1 MAEIKVERKDS
12 NSNPIWPWIVGIL
25 LLLLIVWG
33 LVEFFQTDEPEFRA
47 TREVVA
53 PVEETE
59 SRPESMQMSER
70 PSQPVNSFIS
80 FVEEGEESP
89 EMGLHHNYTSEG
101 IERLSL
107 ALAALADEE
116 APDDVEISQKKESMQ
131 QSADR
136 IQQDPESLQHANI
149 IKETFME
156 ATALMES
163 IQQHSFPDS
172 ESEVEDVR
180 SAAEDLEVDT
190 PTLEQEEKVKD
201 FFRNASD
208 ALQAMNSSR

>member
-1 MAEIKVERKDS
+1 MAEIKVEHKE
-12 NSNPIWPWIVGIL
+12 NNNKPIWPWIVGIL
-25 LLLLIVWG
+25 LLLLVVWG
-33 LVEFFQTDEPEFRA
+33 LVEFFQTDEEEYMA

-53 PVEETE
+53 PVETE
-59 SRPESMQMSER
+59 SAPETMQMSER
-70 PSQPVNSFIS
+70 DAGPVNNFVS
-80 FVEEGEESP
+80 FVEEDEESP
-89 EMGLHHNYTSEG
+89 EMGLDHNYTSEG
-101 IERLSL
+101 IERLSV
-107 ALAALADEE
+107 ALAALADEN

-156 ATALMES
+156 ATSLMES
-163 IQQHSFPDS
+163 IQQHSFPDR

-180 SAAEDLEVDT
+180 SAAEELDVET

-208 ALQAMNSSR
+208 ALQAMRETN